1 MNNCDIVV
9 NVEMAIPSPVVDEIP
24 IVTAVL
30 GSEVRQ
36 WPSIVID
43 PVI

>member
-1 MNNCDIVV
+1 MNNRDIVV
-9 NVEMAIPSPVVDEIP
+9 NIEVAIPSPVVDEIP
-24 IVTAVL
+24 VVAAVL

-36 WPSIVID
+36 WPSIVVD